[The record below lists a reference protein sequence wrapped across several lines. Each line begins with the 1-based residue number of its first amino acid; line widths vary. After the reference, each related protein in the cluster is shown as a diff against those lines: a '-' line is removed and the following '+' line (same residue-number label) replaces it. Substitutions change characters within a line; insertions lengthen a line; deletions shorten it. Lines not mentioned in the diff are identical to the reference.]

1 VFPARYFNV
10 RYYASRFWAKVG
22 GTSVVIGPTPATRTA
37 MIPPEN
43 RNVIVAS
50 ESRSVLVPPEN
61 RTVVVR

>member
-1 VFPARYFNV
+1 
-10 RYYASRFWAKVG
+10 
-22 GTSVVIGPTPATRTA
+22 

-61 RTVVVR
+61 RTAVVR

>member
-1 VFPARYFNV
+1 MFAARFFNV
-10 RYYASRFWAKVG
+10 RYYATRYFPKLG
-22 GTSVVIGPTPATRTA
+22 GIIIVIGPTPATRTA

-43 RNVIVAS
+43 RNVIVAA